1 MILVE
6 VRSKK
11 LHTAG
16 EPHPAPSWDAAKVA
30 FGKLCVDHNIPDSD
44 EYALYGVADW
54 SPETGTGIRRYLGPA
69 TSAECRDLYS
79 PAPAS
84 EEEMKE
90 VQL

>member
-6 VRSKK
+6 ARSVK
-11 LHTAG
+11 LHWAA
-16 EPHPAPSWDAAKVA
+16 EPHPAPSWEAAKVA

-44 EYALYGVADW
+44 EYALYGVAEW
-54 SPETGTGIRRYLGPA
+54 SPETGTGSCLNLGPA
-69 TSAECRDLYS
+69 TSAECRELYS

-90 VQL
+90 VHL

>member
-16 EPHPAPSWDAAKVA
+16 EPHPAPSWEAAKVA
-30 FGKLCVDHNIPDSD
+30 FGKLCVEHNIPD
-44 EYALYGVADW
+44 ADGYEVVW
-54 SPETGTGIRRYLGPA
+54 VGSWDPEEGTTEIA
-69 TSAECRDLYS
+69 FICAASSAECKALYS